1 MKNQIS
7 IIRDK
12 LRIYDEKIIEKEKID
27 VLLSKFAPSY
37 KIKDITS
44 LWLISPLKRGKSY
57 INNLS
62 NKIED
67 PFIIADKYFQ
77 WKDYCFWWLGV
88 YNMYW
93 FSTQVV
99 EWYTVYNT
107 MVSGDRIIW
116 KTKFIFKKQKPQ
128 FFYGV
133 IEKKSWDYKYLAFSS
148 ERAFI
153 QLLKEWKTVN
163 EIPKNIDTKLLLD
176 LAKKYAP
183 KKIFSKINQL
193 CLLKK

>member
-1 MKNQIS
+1 MNNQIS

-12 LRIYDEKIIEKEKID
+12 LRIYDEKFIQKEKID
-27 VLLSKFAPSY
+27 KLLSKFAPSY

-44 LWLISPLKRGKSY
+44 LWLISPLKRWQIY

-62 NKIED
+62 IKLQD
-67 PFIIADKYFQ
+67 PFVVADLYFQ
-77 WKDYCFWWLGV
+77 WKDYAFGWLWV

-99 EWYTVYNT
+99 EWYTVYNK

-116 KTKFIFKKQKPQ
+116 KTKFIFKKQKPS
-128 FFYGV
+128 FFYW
-133 IEKKSWDYKYLAFSS
+133 IITKKSWDNSYLVFSQ

-153 QLLKEWKTVN
+153 QLLKEWKN
-163 EIPKNIDTKLLLD
+163 FKELPKNIDKEKLLQM
-176 LAKKYAP
+176 AKKYAP
-183 KKIFSKINQL
+183 KTIFSKIEKL
-193 CLLKK
+193 CI

>member
-1 MKNQIS
+1 MNNQIS

-12 LRIYDEKIIEKEKID
+12 LRIYDEKFIEKEKID
-27 VLLSKFAPSY
+27 KLLSKFAPSY

-44 LWLISPLKRGKSY
+44 LWLISPLKRWQTY

-62 NKIED
+62 NKLED
-67 PFIIADKYFQ
+67 PFVVADLYFG
-77 WKDYCFWWLGV
+77 WKDYAFGWLWV

-99 EWYTVYNT
+99 EWYTVYNK
-107 MVSGDRIIW
+107 MLSGDRIIW
-116 KTKFIFKKQKPQ
+116 KTKFIFKKQKPN
-128 FFYGV
+128 FFYW
-133 IEKKSWDYKYLAFSS
+133 IITKKSWDSSYLVFSP

-153 QLLKEWKTVN
+153 QLLKEWKIFN
-163 EIPKNIDTKLLLD
+163 ELPKNIDKDNLLK

-183 KKIFSKINQL
+183 KTIFSKIEKL
-193 CLLKK
+193 CI